1 MPMKKH
7 STLIYL
13 VNKCQAKS
21 SASNRVENVND
32 KVLTEMDFEPSEQSI
47 KNILDFAGSYEV
59 LDTESAGQ
67 VEMILN

>member
-13 VNKCQAKS
+13 VNKYQTKV
-21 SASNRVENVND
+21 SAFNKVENVND
-32 KVLTEMDFEPSEQSI
+32 KALTEMGFEPSEQSI
-47 KNILDFAGSYEV
+47 KNILDFASSYEV
-59 LDTESAGQ
+59 LETEGAGQ

>member
-13 VNKCQAKS
+13 VNRCHAKGL
-21 SASNRVENVND
+21 ASNKVENVID
-32 KVLTEMDFEPSEQSI
+32 IPLTEMDFEPSEQSI
-47 KNILDFAGSYEV
+47 KNILDFASSYEV
-59 LDTESAGQ
+59 IETQSTGQ

>member
-13 VNKCQAKS
+13 VNRCQTKGL
-21 SASNRVENVND
+21 ASNKVENVIDNA
-32 KVLTEMDFEPSEQSI
+32 LTEMDFEPSEQSI

-59 LDTESAGQ
+59 LDTESTGQ